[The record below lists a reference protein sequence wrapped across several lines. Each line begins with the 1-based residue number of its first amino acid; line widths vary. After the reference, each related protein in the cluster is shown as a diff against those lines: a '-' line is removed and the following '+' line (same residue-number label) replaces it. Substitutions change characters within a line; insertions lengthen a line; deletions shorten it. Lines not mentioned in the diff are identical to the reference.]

1 MYLNKELV
9 GDLKYITIIKWL
21 VSQFVENLR
30 NLWNLSGR
38 EKAGFYL
45 KAETSLLVNV
55 AANG

>member
-1 MYLNKELV
+1 MTGFPVCGKLTEFMK
-9 GDLKYITIIKWL
+9 
-21 VSQFVENLR
+21 F
-30 NLWNLSGR
+30 GR